1 MAYIITSTNL
11 VEVFYLY
18 RKIALQIMNSSVYT
32 DLLDAFN
39 HTTDPYIR
47 IDLLNEIALEI
58 RNDDVDR
65 ALIMAEEIIEQ
76 SQALNYQSGI
86 GNGMNHKGACYWI
99 MGEYE
104 DGLDELTG
112 AYAIAKSINDP
123 VLEAKVLNNFGRI
136 YRSLGNLANALQN
149 FEEALEINERN
160 GNELLLT
167 INLTNISNL
176 YHDLGD
182 YDTALEYAL
191 KCLPIFEKYQNI
203 TRLLD
208 IYNTLGDIYFKKEI
222 FQKSLEYFQTNLKL
236 AEADSVYK
244 CLAICGIG
252 KVEFKQRNYEGAEH
266 YLQQAMVEAD
276 KIDNVESQII
286 SNYYYGQLTLAQ
298 SNYRLALLHLEKA
311 YDLAQDTSRR
321 HDLMSIHESLS
332 AIYDLMGNIPKAF
345 NHLKAFEKLKEEIF
359 QQATLNKLRNLQ
371 IKNQIEV
378 AKKEKEV
385 AERTASLK
393 QQFMANMSH
402 EIRTPMNAI
411 VGITR
416 LLMEKNP
423 REDQVKYLNAIQQSS
438 DNLLI
443 IINDILDFSKI
454 EAGKIIIEHFPF
466 SLRNIISNIQEMMEI
481 KAVEKS
487 LDLEFWVED
496 EIPDQL
502 KGDSTRVTQ
511 ILVNLIGNAL
521 KFTEKGKVSLKI
533 ENEGIK
539 NNSIQLKFS
548 IEDTGIGI
556 SKEYVESI
564 FESFTQA
571 GTDTARKYGGTGL
584 GLTISKQLVDL
595 MDGKIYVESQPNV
608 GTTFYVEI
616 CFVIAKN
623 QNSIKK
629 EEDGVSKELMSRLNN
644 SKVLLVED
652 NEFNQLVAE
661 DTLRDLLPDIELKIA
676 DNGAIAVEM
685 MEAEDYD
692 IILMDIQMPV
702 MNGVEATKAIR
713 SMPIKHKANTSI
725 IAMTANVLQED
736 VQAYLN
742 AGMNAYMSKPF
753 KPEDLLN
760 KMVSVLPDKLVRE
773 NLSPTKNSTSENA
786 ANENIDVALN
796 NTQVPNTEKIKM
808 NMLPEQITDMNFLK
822 QFTNDNI
829 AKIDKYISMY
839 IQNAPGLLKKINDTW
854 TNKDMENLKVAA
866 HSLKP
871 QLSYMGV
878 REEVSHIYELEQ
890 AAAQRS
896 NNEERMNYLI
906 SNIHD
911 VVQQSIQELSKNV

>member
-1 MAYIITSTNL
+1 MNTTVYNDL
-11 VEVFYLY
+11 MD
-18 RKIALQIMNSSVYT
+18 ALQ
-32 DLLDAFN
+32 
-39 HTTDPYIR
+39 HTADPYIR
-47 IDLLNEIALEI
+47 IDIMSEIALEI

-65 ALIMAEEIIEQ
+65 ALVMAEEIIEQ
-76 SQALNYQSGI
+76 SQALHYQLGI

-112 AYAIAKSINDP
+112 AYMIAKAINDP
-123 VLEAKVLNNFGRI
+123 ILEAKALNNFGRI
-136 YRSLGNLANALQN
+136 YRSLGDLANALKN
-149 FEEALEINERN
+149 FEEALEINEKN
-160 GNELLLT
+160 GNEFLQT

-191 KCLPIFEKYQNI
+191 KCLPIFQKYQNT

-208 IYNTLGDIYFKKEI
+208 IYNTLGDIYFKKERYD
-222 FQKSLEYFQTNLKL
+222 KALNYFETNNKL
-236 AEADSVYK
+236 AEPDSVYQA
-244 CLAICGIG
+244 LAICGIG
-252 KVEFKQRNYEGAEH
+252 KVEFKQKNYFEAEN
-266 YLQQAMVEAD
+266 YLKAAMVEAD

-286 SNYYYGQLTLAQ
+286 SNYYFGKLNLAQ
-298 SNYRLALLHLEKA
+298 NNYRLALQHLEKA
-311 YDLAQDTSRR
+311 YDLAQDTSRK

-332 AIYDLMGNIPKAF
+332 EIYDLMGNIPKAF
-345 NHLKAFEKLKEEIF
+345 NHLKAYEKLKEEIF

-416 LLMEKNP
+416 LLIEKNP
-423 REDQVKYLNAIQQSS
+423 REDQERYLNAIQQSA

-466 SLRNIISNIQEMMEI
+466 SLSNIIGNLKEMMDI
-481 KAVEKS
+481 KAQEKN
-487 LDLEFWVED
+487 LALEFMVD
-496 EIPDQL
+496 DSIPDQL
-502 KGDSTRVTQ
+502 KGDATRITQ

-521 KFTEKGKVSLKI
+521 KFTEHGGVTIKV
-533 ENEGIK
+533 ENEGIH
-539 NNSIQLKFS
+539 NNKIRVKYSIK
-548 IEDTGIGI
+548 DTGIGI
-556 SKEYVESI
+556 SKDYVEKI

-608 GTTFYVEI
+608 GTTFFVEI
-616 CFVIAKN
+616 DFVIAKN
-623 QNSIKK
+623 QNTLKK
-629 EEDGVSKELMSRLNN
+629 EEDKVSKELMNKLNHAT
-644 SKVLLVED
+644 VLLVED

-661 DTLRDLLPDIELKIA
+661 DTLKEILPNIILKIV
-676 DNGAIAVEM
+676 DNGAKAVTIIE
-685 MEAEDYD
+685 EEDFD
-692 IILMDIQMPV
+692 LVLMDIQMPV
-702 MNGVEATKAIR
+702 MNGVEATNAIR
-713 SMPIKHKANTSI
+713 NLENEHKKNISI

-742 AGMNAYMSKPF
+742 AGMNAYISKPF
-753 KPEDLLN
+753 KTEDLIS
-760 KMVSVLPDKLVRE
+760 KMVAVLPEHLVRE
-773 NLSPTKNSTSENA
+773 KDYLNHQEEESSISNSSEKNIPLTTNNLNDN
-786 ANENIDVALN
+786 NIN
-796 NTQVPNTEKIKM
+796 KM
-808 NMLPEQITDMNFLK
+808 ISLPEQITDTTFLK

-829 AKIDKYISMY
+829 AKMDKYITMY
-839 IQNAPGLLKKINDTW
+839 INNAPGLLKKINETFAAQ
-854 TNKDMENLKVAA
+854 DMPNLKVAA

-878 REEVSHIYELEQ
+878 KEEISHVYELEQ
-890 AAAQRS
+890 AAANQ
-896 NNEERMNYLI
+896 I
-906 SNIHD
+906 SDQSKLQHLVDNINA
-911 VVQQSIQELSKNV
+911 VVHQSIAELSKNV